1 MKKVIFIVFSL
12 LSLFSQAQHPVRRNF
27 TLAGTVTEG
36 STGER
41 IPFAA
46 ISIQGST
53 LGTTTDVNGYFILEK
68 TPSDTVTI
76 AVRYLGYRTKEI
88 KLTPSSDNQPIIIS
102 LEEQSANLGEVVVV
116 ARREDKAMQ
125 QYSSEHKIKMSPA
138 ALKVLPNIG
147 EKDVLRSFQLM
158 PGVSAASESNS
169 GMYVRGGTPDQNLI
183 LYDGFTVYYVDHL
196 HGFYSAFNSNAIKD

>member
-1 MKKVIFIVFSL
+1 MIKKRIFIGGIVL
-12 LSLFSQAQHPVRRNF
+12 ILFVMHS
-27 TLAGTVTEG
+27 TLAKAQSPVKTNFRLTGTVTD
-36 STGER
+36 SKTGER
-41 IPFAA
+41 IPYAA
-46 ISIQGST
+46 VSVEGFST
-53 LGTTTDVNGYFILEK
+53 GTTTDVNGYFILEK

-138 ALKVLPNIG
+138 AL
-147 EKDVLRSFQLM
+147 
-158 PGVSAASESNS
+158 
-169 GMYVRGGTPDQNLI
+169 
-183 LYDGFTVYYVDHL
+183 
-196 HGFYSAFNSNAIKD
+196 